1 MKGKKMN
8 ARYQIISAMFVAF
21 LFDAS
26 TGELFK
32 LSSLPQLKKWEIP
45 SMPQKYALRTG
56 RKFKNIDEVYNTG
69 RKRSSHW
76 SIEPELNFRELEFE
90 DDAEKIQLDQN
101 YKAFIDDDDDDD
113 IPTDSKMKDVLD
125 VAEFTKVPK
134 KRVGLTE
141 KRSGPSSTGHSNV
154 SGKSKL
160 ARRTKS
166 GSKNVKKV
174 ESRNKTG
181 KEIRRKAA
189 KSVKTN
195 EVKDH
200 SIYKGAPSELH
211 QAKVDL
217 LDSSAGQGTN
227 RFSTADIRSI
237 TQAARPIALKSNAV
251 PPTGDKEADVSKRSA
266 ENDVDGNLMN
276 QKYNQKGF
284 SEAMKR
290 ARVSVNNLQRRKQT
304 VAKTFNHFSQL
315 KPAVSRIGKPPRNPE
330 VTQQKNLQESRT
342 QAMKLLKNSASDRKG
357 QVKNGML
364 GDQPSKNVI
373 SKVKNSNQEKEPV
386 PSAAKSV
393 KLATLPQS
401 FPHGTQPTKE
411 VQISQRAKIESP
423 GGDLEKPKEK
433 VKIVPAN
440 VARAVAMAMEQL
452 KRDRMWGKVFVHVL
466 PSGKL
471 KVMVQETKKM
481 PDE

>member
-1 MKGKKMN
+1 
-8 ARYQIISAMFVAF
+8 
-21 LFDAS
+21 
-26 TGELFK
+26 
-32 LSSLPQLKKWEIP
+32 
-45 SMPQKYALRTG
+45 MPQKYALRTG
-56 RKFKNIDEVYNTG
+56 RKFKNIDEVYDTG

-76 SIEPELNFRELEFE
+76 SIKPELNFRELEFE

-101 YKAFIDDDDDDD
+101 YKAFVDDDDD
-113 IPTDSKMKDVLD
+113 IPTGSKMKDVLD
-125 VAEFTKVPK
+125 VADFTKMPR

-141 KRSGPSSTGHSNV
+141 KRSGPSTTTHSNV
-154 SGKSKL
+154 SGKSKV
-160 ARRTKS
+160 AQETKRR
-166 GSKNVKKV
+166 SKGIKKV
-174 ESRNKTG
+174 ESNNKNG
-181 KEIRRKAA
+181 KEIRRKTA
-189 KSVKTN
+189 KSVKAN
-195 EVKDH
+195 LVKDR

-227 RFSTADIRSI
+227 RFSTADIKSI
-237 TQAARPIALKSNAV
+237 TQAARPSVLKANAV
-251 PPTGDKEADVSKRSA
+251 PSRVDKGADVSKRSA
-266 ENDVDGNLMN
+266 ENEVDGNLMN

-284 SEAMKR
+284 NEALKR
-290 ARVSVNNLQRRKQT
+290 TRVSANNLQRRKQT
-304 VAKTFNHFSQL
+304 VAKTVNHFNQL
-315 KPAVSRIGKPPRNPE
+315 KPAVSRIAKTPRNPE
-330 VTQQKNLQESRT
+330 VMQQKNLQESRS
-342 QAMKLLKNSASDRKG
+342 QALKLLRNSAGDRKG

-364 GDQPSKNVI
+364 GDQPSKNVV
-373 SKVKNSNQEKEPV
+373 SKVKNGIQEKGPV
-386 PSAAKSV
+386 PSAAKSS
-393 KLATLPQS
+393 KLAALPQS

-423 GGDLEKPKEK
+423 GVDLEKSKEK

>member
-56 RKFKNIDEVYNTG
+56 RKFKNIDEVYSTG

-290 ARVSVNNLQRRKQT
+290 ALN
-304 VAKTFNHFSQL
+304 
-315 KPAVSRIGKPPRNPE
+315 
-330 VTQQKNLQESRT
+330 
-342 QAMKLLKNSASDRKG
+342 
-357 QVKNGML
+357 
-364 GDQPSKNVI
+364 
-373 SKVKNSNQEKEPV
+373 
-386 PSAAKSV
+386 
-393 KLATLPQS
+393 
-401 FPHGTQPTKE
+401 
-411 VQISQRAKIESP
+411 
-423 GGDLEKPKEK
+423 
-433 VKIVPAN
+433 
-440 VARAVAMAMEQL
+440 
-452 KRDRMWGKVFVHVL
+452 
-466 PSGKL
+466 
-471 KVMVQETKKM
+471 
-481 PDE
+481 